1 MLDYEF
7 DKSFKNENIKVICG
21 VDEAGRGPLAGPVVA
36 AACILP
42 DGLIIEGLDDSKKL
56 TEKKREK
63 IFDGVVLKVV
73 KDTVLLPNGAEA
85 TREMCLH
92 VGAVAVLPLLRDG
105 RVIMERQFRY
115 PHGRVFLEIPAGKL
129 DSKDEDPYLAA
140 LRELREETGA
150 VAEKLTFIGE
160 LDTTP
165 ALIDEKISM
174 YIAEGLEMGERSLDD
189 DEFLDVVL
197 MPLKELYDMVMSG
210 EIKDAKTQVAVLKCA
225 AMHPE
230 FVK

>member
-1 MLDYEF
+1 MSNL
-7 DKSFKNENIKVICG
+7 V
-21 VDEAGRGPLAGPVVA
+21 
-36 AACILP
+36 
-42 DGLIIEGLDDSKKL
+42 
-56 TEKKREK
+56 EKQIKREK
-63 IFDGVVLKVV
+63 IFDGVVLRVV
-73 KDTVLLPNGAEA
+73 KDKVLLPNGAEA

-129 DSKDEDPYLAA
+129 DSKEEDPYLAA

-165 ALIDEKISM
+165 ALIDEKINM
-174 YIAEGLEMGERSLDD
+174 YIAEGLKVGERSLDD